1 MPVLPRRRDEIGE
14 PVEELKRR
22 ELDDAI
28 GSRPRGLPPAT
39 PPDPV
44 GGLSLSL
51 PSGGPLSAK
60 KTQLLRMEFTT
71 FRRAMLAIP
80 AQIVKTGR
88 RFVYRVL
95 NWNPWLQTF
104 FRLVDQLA
112 RPMRC

>member
-1 MPVLPRRRDEIGE
+1 MKAWV
-14 PVEELKRR
+14 
-22 ELDDAI
+22 A
-28 GSRPRGLPPAT
+28 
-39 PPDPV
+39 
-44 GGLSLSL
+44 LSL

-88 RFVYRVL
+88 KIVYRVL

-104 FRLVDQLA
+104 FRLVDHFA